1 MEVSDMKEWIY
12 TFIIL
17 GGILLCLT
25 LLPLAVVIVFLL
37 GLGFTSYLI
46 SKYLIRKD
54 NNGQEDIRKS
64 NTRRTFK

>member
-1 MEVSDMKEWIY
+1 MKEYLY

-25 LLPLAVVIVFLL
+25 LLPLAIVVVFLL

-46 SKYLIRKD
+46 SKYLIKKD
-54 NNGQEDIRKS
+54 DNGKE
-64 NTRRTFK
+64 

>member
-1 MEVSDMKEWIY
+1 MRIYDMKGEYMKEYLY

-25 LLPLAVVIVFLL
+25 LLPLAIVVVFLL

-54 NNGQEDIRKS
+54 DNGKE
-64 NTRRTFK
+64 

>member
-1 MEVSDMKEWIY
+1 MRIYDMKEYLY

-25 LLPLAVVIVFLL
+25 LLPLAIVVVFLL

-54 NNGQEDIRKS
+54 NNGKE
-64 NTRRTFK
+64 

>member
-1 MEVSDMKEWIY
+1 MKEYLY

-25 LLPLAVVIVFLL
+25 LLPLAIVIVFLL

-54 NNGQEDIRKS
+54 DNGKE
-64 NTRRTFK
+64 

>member
-25 LLPLAVVIVFLL
+25 LLPLAIVIVFLL

-46 SKYLIRKD
+46 SKYVIKK
-54 NNGQEDIRKS
+54 NQSKGEKTW
-64 NTRRTFK
+64 TRRH

>member
-1 MEVSDMKEWIY
+1 MRIYDMKEWIY

-25 LLPLAVVIVFLL
+25 LLPLAIVIVFLL

-46 SKYLIRKD
+46 RKYLFKKD
-54 NNGQEDIRKS
+54 QPKGEKHGQ
-64 NTRRTFK
+64 